1 MGNICSISL
10 PADRI
15 VSSFWD
21 GTTEHANYLRKL
33 PENLVELGTACERLR
48 ELRNDVKRMVD
59 IAEREQMQ
67 PLDQVQGWLSR
78 VETLETQVTQLIGDG
93 TEEVEKKCLGG
104 CCPRR
109 CRTRY
114 KLGKRVARKLKE
126 VDILMSQ
133 RPSDVMAERL
143 PSPRLS
149 ERPSQAT
156 VGMNS
161 RIGKV
166 WSSLHQEQVGIIGL
180 YGLGGV
186 GKTTLLTQI
195 NNAFTKRTH
204 DFDFVI
210 WATVSKNVNLENIQ
224 DDIWKKI
231 GFCDDKWKNKS
242 RDEKATSI
250 WRVLSEKRF
259 VLLLDDLWE
268 RLDLSDVGVPF
279 QNKKNKIVFTTR
291 SEEVCAQMEADK
303 KIKVECLTW
312 TESWEL
318 FRMKLGEDTLDF
330 HPEIPELAQ
339 AVAQECCGLPLVL
352 TTMGRAMACKKTPEE
367 WKYAIKVLRSSASKF
382 PGMGDR
388 VFPLLKYSYDCL
400 PTEVSRSC
408 FLYCSLYPED
418 YQMPKL
424 SLINRWIC
432 EGFLDEFDD
441 MEGAKNQG
449 YNIIGTLIHACL
461 LEEGDVDYKV
471 KLHDVIRDMALWI
484 GCETGKE
491 QDKFL
496 VKAGSTLTEAP
507 EVAEWMGP
515 KRISLMDNQ
524 IEELTG
530 SPKCPNLSTL
540 FLADNSLK
548 MISDTFFQF
557 MPSLRVLDLSKNSI
571 TELPRGIS
579 NLVSLQYLN
588 LSQTN
593 IKELPIELKNLD
605 KLKCLVLV
613 DMPQLSSIPEQLIS
627 SLSMLQV
634 IDMFNSGISERTVLK
649 DGILSDDNEALVQ
662 ELESLKYLHGLG
674 VSVKSASAF
683 KRLLSSY
690 KLRICI
696 SGLCLKNFNGSS
708 SLNLTSLSNAK
719 CLSSLY
725 ISKCG
730 SLEDLEIDWA
740 GEGKETVESNY
751 LNSKVSSHNSFH
763 SLVWLGIERCSRL
776 KDLTWLVFVPNLKVL
791 TIIDCDQMQ
800 EVIGTGKCGESA
812 ENGEN
817 LSPFV
822 KLQVLELDDLPQLKS
837 IFWKALPFIYLNT
850 IHVRNCPLLKKLPL
864 SANSAK
870 GNRIVI
876 AGHNKWWNE
885 VEWEDEATQNVFLP
899 CFVPVRE

>member
-1 MGNICSISL
+1 MGNIFSISISVDHL
-10 PADRI
+10 I
-15 VSSFWD
+15 SSCWNR
-21 GTTEHANYLRKL
+21 TTEHANYLCKL
-33 PENLVELGTACERLR
+33 PENLVALGTACERLR
-48 ELRNDVKRMVD
+48 EFRNDVMRRVD

-67 PLDQVQGWLSR
+67 RLDQVQGWLSR

-93 TEEVEKKCLGG
+93 TEEVEKKCMGG
-104 CCPRR
+104 CCPRN

-133 RPSDVMAERL
+133 RPSDAVAERL
-143 PSPRLS
+143 PSPRLG
-149 ERPSQAT
+149 ERPNQAT
-156 VGMNS
+156 VGMNF

-195 NNAFTKRTH
+195 NNAFTKRTD

-210 WATVSKNVNLENIQ
+210 WSTVSKNVNLENIQ
-224 DDIWKKI
+224 DDIWKTI
-231 GFCDDKWKNKS
+231 GFCDDKWKSKS
-242 RDEKATSI
+242 RDEKAKSI

-268 RLDLSDVGVPF
+268 WLDLSDVGVPF

-352 TTMGRAMACKKTPEE
+352 TTIGRAMACKKTPQE
-367 WKYAIKVLRSSASKF
+367 WKYAFKVLQSSASKF
-382 PGMGDR
+382 PGMSDR

-400 PTEVSRSC
+400 PTEVVRSC
-408 FLYCSLYPED
+408 FLYCSLFPED
-418 YQMPKL
+418 YQIPK
-424 SLINRWIC
+424 IAMIKRWFC
-432 EGFLDEFDD
+432 EGLLDEFDD
-441 MEGAKNQG
+441 MKGAENQG

-461 LEEGDVDYKV
+461 LEEGDVDYVV

-484 GCETGKE
+484 ACETGKE

-496 VKAGSTLTEAP
+496 VQASSGLTEAP
-507 EVAEWMGP
+507 EVARWMGP
-515 KRISLMDNQ
+515 KRISLIGNQ
-524 IEELTG
+524 IEKLTG
-530 SPKCPNLSTL
+530 SPNCPNLSTL
-540 FLADNSLK
+540 FLQDNSLK
-548 MISDTFFQF
+548 MITDSFFQF
-557 MPSLRVLDLSKNSI
+557 MPNLRVLDLSRNAM
-571 TELPRGIS
+571 TELPQGIS

-593 IKELPIELKNLD
+593 IKELPIELKNLG
-605 KLKCLVLV
+605 KLKFLLLHR
-613 DMPQLSSIPEQLIS
+613 MRLSSIPEQLIS

-634 IDMFNSGISERTVLK
+634 IDMFNCGIC
-649 DGILSDDNEALVQ
+649 DGDEALVE
-662 ELESLKYLHGLG
+662 ELESLKYLHDLG
-674 VSVKSASAF
+674 VTITSASAF
-683 KRLLSSY
+683 KRLLSSD
-690 KLRICI
+690 KLKSCI
-696 SGLCLKNFNGSS
+696 SGVCLENFNGSS
-708 SLNLTSLSNAK
+708 SLNLTSLCNVKRLRNLFISN
-719 CLSSLY
+719 
-725 ISKCG
+725 CG
-730 SLEDLEIDWA
+730 SSEDLEIDWA
-740 GEGKETVESNY
+740 WEGKETTESNY
-751 LNSKVSSHNSFH
+751 LNSKVSSHSSFH
-763 SLVWLGIERCSRL
+763 NLSWLRVKRCSRL
-776 KDLTWLVFVPNLKVL
+776 KDLTWLVFAPNLKVL
-791 TIIDCDQMQ
+791 LITSCDQMQ
-800 EVIGTGKCGESA
+800 EIIGTGKCGEST

-822 KLQVLELDDLPQLKS
+822 KLQVLTLEDLPQLKS

-850 IHVRNCPLLKKLPL
+850 IYVDSCPLLKKLPL
-864 SANSAK
+864 DANSAK
-870 GNRIVI
+870 EHRIVI
-876 AGHNKWWNE
+876 SGQTEWFNE
-885 VEWEDEATQNVFLP
+885 LDWENEATHNAFLP
-899 CFVPVRE
+899 CFVPIEE

>member
-93 TEEVEKKCLGG
+93 TEEVEKKCMGG
-104 CCPRR
+104 CCPRN

-133 RPSDVMAERL
+133 RPSDAVAERL
-143 PSPRLS
+143 PSPRLG
-149 ERPSQAT
+149 ERPNQAT

-210 WATVSKNVNLENIQ
+210 WSTVSKNVNLENIQ
-224 DDIWKKI
+224 DDIWKTI
-231 GFCDDKWKNKS
+231 GFCDDKWKSKS

-268 RLDLSDVGVPF
+268 WLDLSDVGVPF

-352 TTMGRAMACKKTPEE
+352 TTIGRAMACKKTPQE
-367 WKYAIKVLRSSASKF
+367 WKYAIKVLQSSASKF
-382 PGMGDR
+382 PG
-388 VFPLLKYSYDCL
+388 L
-400 PTEVSRSC
+400 
-408 FLYCSLYPED
+408 
-418 YQMPKL
+418 
-424 SLINRWIC
+424 
-432 EGFLDEFDD
+432 LDEFDD
-441 MEGAKNQG
+441 MKGAENQG

-461 LEEGDVDYKV
+461 LEEGDVDYVV

-484 GCETGKE
+484 ACETGKE

-496 VKAGSTLTEAP
+496 VQARSGLTEAP
-507 EVAEWMGP
+507 EVARWMGP
-515 KRISLMDNQ
+515 KRISLIGNQ
-524 IEELTG
+524 IEKLTG
-530 SPKCPNLSTL
+530 SPDCPNLSTL
-540 FLADNSLK
+540 FLQDNSLK
-548 MISDTFFQF
+548 MITDSFFQF
-557 MPSLRVLDLSKNSI
+557 MPNLRVLDLSRNAM
-571 TELPRGIS
+571 TELPQGIS

-593 IKELPIELKNLD
+593 IKELPIELKNL
-605 KLKCLVLV
+605 V
-613 DMPQLSSIPEQLIS
+613 
-627 SLSMLQV
+627 
-634 IDMFNSGISERTVLK
+634 N
-649 DGILSDDNEALVQ
+649 
-662 ELESLKYLHGLG
+662 
-674 VSVKSASAF
+674 
-683 KRLLSSY
+683 
-690 KLRICI
+690 
-696 SGLCLKNFNGSS
+696 
-708 SLNLTSLSNAK
+708 
-719 CLSSLY
+719 
-725 ISKCG
+725 
-730 SLEDLEIDWA
+730 
-740 GEGKETVESNY
+740 
-751 LNSKVSSHNSFH
+751 
-763 SLVWLGIERCSRL
+763 
-776 KDLTWLVFVPNLKVL
+776 
-791 TIIDCDQMQ
+791 
-800 EVIGTGKCGESA
+800 
-812 ENGEN
+812 
-817 LSPFV
+817 
-822 KLQVLELDDLPQLKS
+822 
-837 IFWKALPFIYLNT
+837 
-850 IHVRNCPLLKKLPL
+850 
-864 SANSAK
+864 
-870 GNRIVI
+870 
-876 AGHNKWWNE
+876 
-885 VEWEDEATQNVFLP
+885 
-899 CFVPVRE
+899 

>member
-1 MGNICSISL
+1 MGSICSISL

-33 PENLVELGTACERLR
+33 PENLVELGIACERLR
-48 ELRNDVKRMVD
+48 ELRNDVKRRAD

-78 VETLETQVTQLIGDG
+78 VGTLETQVTQLIGDG
-93 TEEVEKKCLGG
+93 TEQVEKKCPGG
-104 CCPRR
+104 CCPRH

-133 RPSDVMAERL
+133 RPSDVVAERL
-143 PSPRLS
+143 PSPRVC
-149 ERPSQAT
+149 ERPSEAT

-210 WATVSKNVNLENIQ
+210 WATVSKTVNLENIQ

-231 GFCDDKWKNKS
+231 GFCDDKWKSKS

-303 KIKVECLTW
+303 RIKVECLIW

-367 WKYAIKVLRSSASKF
+367 WKYAIKVLQSSASKF
-382 PGMGDR
+382 PGMGDK

-408 FLYCSLYPED
+408 FLYCSLFPDD
-418 YQMPKL
+418 YKMSKS
-424 SLINRWIC
+424 SLVNRWIC

-441 MEGAKNQG
+441 TEGAQNQG

-461 LEEGDVDYKV
+461 LEEGDFGYLV
-471 KLHDVIRDMALWI
+471 KLHDVIRDMALWVA
-484 GCETGKE
+484 CETGKE

-496 VKAGSTLTEAP
+496 VKASSTLTEAP
-507 EVAEWMGP
+507 KDAEWMGP

-524 IEELTG
+524 IKELTG

-540 FLADNSLK
+540 FLADNNLK
-548 MISDTFFQF
+548 MISDSFFQF
-557 MPSLRVLDLSKNSI
+557 MPSLRVLDLSRNAM
-571 TELPRGIS
+571 TELPQGIS
-579 NLVSLQYLN
+579 NLVSLQFLK
-588 LSQTN
+588 LSKAN
-593 IKELPIELKNLD
+593 IKELPIELKTLG
-605 KLKCLVLV
+605 KLKFLLL
-613 DMPQLSSIPEQLIS
+613 DSMPQLSSIPEQLIS
-627 SLSMLQV
+627 SLSMLQG
-634 IDMFNSGISERTVLK
+634 IDMFDTGISERTVLK
-649 DGILSDDNEALVQ
+649 DGLLSDDNEALVQ
-662 ELESLKYLHGLG
+662 ELESLKYLHDLG
-674 VSVKSASAF
+674 VTMTSASAF
-683 KRLLSSY
+683 KRLLSSD
-690 KLRICI
+690 KLRSCI
-696 SGLCLKNFNGSS
+696 INLCLKNLNGSTS
-708 SLNLTSLSNAK
+708 FNITSLSNVK
-719 CLSSLY
+719 RLCDMS
-725 ISKCG
+725 ISNCG
-730 SLEDLEIDWA
+730 SLETLVIDWA
-740 GEGKETVESNY
+740 WEGKETTESNY

-763 SLVWLGIERCSRL
+763 SLECVHIKRCLGL
-776 KDLTWLVFVPNLKVL
+776 KDLTWLVFVPNLKIL
-791 TIIDCDQMQ
+791 KIDDCDQMQ
-800 EVIGTGKCGESA
+800 EVIGTRKSDESA

-817 LSPFV
+817 LGPFA
-822 KLQVLELDDLPQLKS
+822 KLQVLHLVDLPQLKS

-850 IHVRNCPLLKKLPL
+850 IHVDSCPFLKKLPL
-864 SANSAK
+864 NANSAK
-870 GNRIVI
+870 GHRIVI
-876 AGHNKWWNE
+876 SGQTEWWNE
-885 VEWEDEATQNVFLP
+885 QEWEDEATHNAFLP
-899 CFVPVRE
+899 CFVPIEE

>member
-48 ELRNDVKRMVD
+48 ELRNDVKRKVD

-104 CCPRR
+104 FCPRH

-126 VDILMSQ
+126 MDILMSQ
-133 RPSDVMAERL
+133 RPSDVVAERL
-143 PSPRLS
+143 PSPRLG
-149 ERPSQAT
+149 ERPSEAP

-166 WSSLHQEQVGIIGL
+166 WSSFHQEQVGIIGL

-210 WATVSKNVNLENIQ
+210 WATVSKTVNLENIQ

-231 GFCDDKWKNKS
+231 GFCDDKWKSKS
-242 RDEKATSI
+242 REEKATSI

-352 TTMGRAMACKKTPEE
+352 TTMGRAMACKKTREE
-367 WKYAIKVLRSSASKF
+367 WKYAIKVLQSSASKF
-382 PGMGDR
+382 PGMGDK

-408 FLYCSLYPED
+408 FLYCSLHPED
-418 YQMPKL
+418 CRISKFD
-424 SLINRWIC
+424 LIKRWFC

-441 MEGAKNQG
+441 MKGAQNQG
-449 YNIIGTLIHACL
+449 FNIIGTLIHACL
-461 LEEGDVDYKV
+461 LEEDEIDHRV

-484 GCETGKE
+484 ACETGKE

-496 VKAGSTLTEAP
+496 VKAGSGLTEAP
-507 EVAEWMGP
+507 EVARWMEP
-515 KRISLMDNQ
+515 KRISLIGNQ
-524 IEELTG
+524 IEKLTG
-530 SPKCPNLSTL
+530 SPNCPNLLTL
-540 FLADNSLK
+540 FLRDNNLK
-548 MISDTFFQF
+548 MISDSFFQF
-557 MPSLRVLDLSKNSI
+557 MPSLRVLDLSRNSI

-579 NLVSLQYLN
+579 NLVSLQYLS
-588 LSQTN
+588 LAQTN
-593 IKELPIELKNLD
+593 IKELPIELKNLG
-605 KLKCLVLV
+605 KLKCLLLAL
-613 DMPQLSSIPEQLIS
+613 MPRLSSIPEQLIS
-627 SLSMLQV
+627 SLSMLQS
-634 IDMFNSGISERTVLK
+634 IDMSNSGISERIVLK
-649 DGILSDDNEALVQ
+649 DGLLSDDNEALVQ
-662 ELESLKYLHGLG
+662 ELESLKYLHDLGLR
-674 VSVKSASAF
+674 SCI
-683 KRLLSSY
+683 LS
-690 KLRICI
+690 
-696 SGLCLKNFNGSS
+696 LCLKNFNGSS
-708 SLNLTSLSNAK
+708 SLNITFLSNVK
-719 CLSSLY
+719 GLRDMS
-725 ISKCG
+725 ISNCG
-730 SLEDLEIDWA
+730 SLENLEIDWA
-740 GEGKETVESNY
+740 WEGKETTKSNY

-763 SLVWLGIERCSRL
+763 SLEWVHIKRCSRL
-776 KDLTWLVFVPNLKVL
+776 KDLTWLVFAPNLKML
-791 TIIDCDQMQ
+791 IINDCDQMQ
-800 EVIGTGKCGESA
+800 EVIGTGKFGESA
-812 ENGEN
+812 KTGEN

-822 KLQVLELDDLPQLKS
+822 KLQVLELVDLPQLKS
-837 IFWKALPFIYLNT
+837 IFWNALPFIYLNR
-850 IHVRNCPLLKKLPL
+850 ILVRNCPLLKKLPL

-876 AGHNKWWNE
+876 AGHKKWWNE

-899 CFVPVRE
+899 CFVPVGE

>member
-10 PADRI
+10 SADRI
-15 VSSFWD
+15 VYSFWD

-48 ELRNDVKRMVD
+48 EFRNDVKRKVD

-67 PLDQVQGWLSR
+67 RLDQVQGWLSR
-78 VETLETQVTQLIGDG
+78 VENLESQVSQLIEDG
-93 TEEVEKKCLGG
+93 TEEIEKKCLGG

-109 CRTRY
+109 CSTGY

-126 VDILMSQ
+126 VDTLMSQ
-133 RPSDVMAERL
+133 RPLDLVAERL
-143 PSPRLS
+143 PSPRVG
-149 ERPSQAT
+149 ERPSEAT

-161 RIGKV
+161 RLGMV
-166 WSSLHQEQVGIIGL
+166 WSSLDEEQVGIIGL

-195 NNAFTKRTH
+195 NNAFTKTTH

-210 WATVSKNVNLENIQ
+210 WATVSRNVNLGKIQ

-231 GFCDDKWKNKS
+231 GFCDDRWKSKD

-250 WRVLSEKRF
+250 WNVLTGKRF
-259 VLLLDDLWE
+259 VLLLDDVWE
-268 RLDLSDVGVPF
+268 RLTLLDVGVPL

-303 KIKVECLTW
+303 RIKVDCLTR
-312 TESWEL
+312 TESWDL
-318 FRMKLGEDTLDF
+318 FRMKLGEDALNF
-330 HPEIPELAQ
+330 HPDIPKLAQ
-339 AVAQECCGLPLVL
+339 VVAQECCGLPLVL
-352 TTMGRAMACKKTPEE
+352 TTMGKAMACKKTPQE
-367 WKYAIKVLRSSASKF
+367 WKHAIRVFQSSASKL

-400 PTEVSRSC
+400 PTEVARSC

-418 YQMPKL
+418 YAMSKS

-441 MEGAKNQG
+441 WEGAENQG

-461 LEEGDVDYKV
+461 LEEADVDYQV

-484 GCETGKE
+484 ARETGKE

-515 KRISLMDNQ
+515 KRISLMNNQ
-524 IEELTG
+524 IEKLTG
-530 SPKCPNLSTL
+530 SPICPNLSTL
-540 FLADNSLK
+540 FLRENSLK
-548 MISDTFFQF
+548 MITDSFFRF
-557 MPSLRVLDLSKNSI
+557 MPNLRVLDLSDNSI

-579 NLVSLQYLN
+579 NLVSLRYLD
-588 LSQTN
+588 LSLTE
-593 IKELPIELKNLD
+593 IKELPIELKNLGN
-605 KLKCLVLV
+605 LKCLVLS

-627 SLSMLQV
+627 SLLMLQA
-634 IDMFNSGISERTVLK
+634 IDMFDCGIC
-649 DGILSDDNEALVQ
+649 DGDEALVE
-662 ELESLKYLHGLG
+662 ELESLKYLHVLG
-674 VSVKSASAF
+674 VTITSTSAF
-683 KRLLSSY
+683 KRLLSSD
-690 KLRICI
+690 KLRSCI
-696 SGLCLKNFNGSS
+696 SKVCLRNFNGSS
-708 SLNLTSLSNAK
+708 SFNITSLGNVKRLIA
-719 CLSSLY
+719 LS

-730 SLEDLEIDWA
+730 SLEDLEIDWV
-740 GEGKETVESNY
+740 GEGKKTVESNY

-763 SLVWLGIERCSRL
+763 SLKVVAIESCSRL
-776 KDLTWLVFVPNLKVL
+776 KDLTWLVFAPNLNLLK
-791 TIIDCDQMQ
+791 IKDCDQMQ

-822 KLQVLELDDLPQLKS
+822 KLQALVLDDLPQLKS

-850 IHVRNCPLLKKLPL
+850 IIVDSCPLLKKLPL
-864 SANSAK
+864 NANSAK
-870 GNRIVI
+870 GRRIVI
-876 AGHNKWWNE
+876 SGQTEWWNE
-885 VEWEDEATQNVFLP
+885 VEWEDEATHNAFLP
-899 CFVPVRE
+899 CFVPIKE